1 MFLVWRY
8 ILDMTLEKK
17 TDHQRNLG
25 PTILAGC
32 MGFMTIFAWACSPNP
47 FKPLTLNVELTEN
60 VDSKNS
66 DHTISTEGITEQT
79 IRLGSVLALEG
90 QEEILGNR
98 MKSGLEAALDGQ
110 LVQEKK
116 IQLIFK
122 NDYYEPLVARKKAQR
137 LIKSGIFL
145 MIGNVGTPTAK
156 QTLPILKK
164 NNVPAVGFFTGSE
177 LLRSRSEL
185 IINYRAT
192 YAEEIEA
199 VVKIALNA
207 GVKPYEICAY
217 VQDDSYGMSG
227 LKGLIYAL
235 VKAEVDQSIL
245 RPYEKVLEYKEKGNK
260 GNSLLGPIGFYPRN
274 TPYTKEG
281 YNSLKQWEKN
291 TGINCRLVV
300 TAATST
306 NAARFINVAKKE
318 GEPWVISSLSF
329 AHKEEL
335 QFDLEEYGIT
345 DQVII
350 TEVVPQLDSDLPI
363 VQEAKSKL
371 NSKFDH
377 VSLEGYIIGKMTLK
391 ILKAIPGEINRE
403 SFLKQAAMSKFD
415 LGGVVIDFTKGL
427 NNSSNLVLIS
437 ILTPQGFKDFHKYD
451 SEKLFNNY

>member
-1 MFLVWRY
+1 M
-8 ILDMTLEKK
+8 
-17 TDHQRNLG
+17 
-25 PTILAGC
+25 
-32 MGFMTIFAWACSPNP
+32 
-47 FKPLTLNVELTEN
+47 
-60 VDSKNS
+60 
-66 DHTISTEGITEQT
+66 
-79 IRLGSVLALEG
+79 
-90 QEEILGNR
+90 
-98 MKSGLEAALDGQ
+98 
-110 LVQEKK
+110 
-116 IQLIFK
+116 
-122 NDYYEPLVARKKAQR
+122 
-137 LIKSGIFL
+137 
-145 MIGNVGTPTAK
+145 
-156 QTLPILKK
+156 
-164 NNVPAVGFFTGSE
+164 
-177 LLRSRSEL
+177 
-185 IINYRAT
+185 
-192 YAEEIEA
+192 
-199 VVKIALNA
+199 
-207 GVKPYEICAY
+207 
-217 VQDDSYGMSG
+217 
-227 LKGLIYAL
+227 
-235 VKAEVDQSIL
+235 
-245 RPYEKVLEYKEKGNK
+245 
-260 GNSLLGPIGFYPRN
+260 
-274 TPYTKEG
+274 
-281 YNSLKQWEKN
+281 
-291 TGINCRLVV
+291 

-350 TEVVPQLDSDLPI
+350 TEVVPQLGSDLPI